1 LCERLSGRAAV
12 RTTRIAAHSLL
23 PERPDVTAEQILS
36 RLQKL
41 ANPKNVEGMARFGI
55 NQENTLG
62 VPVPTLRSIAK
73 EAGRDHKL
81 AAELWKSG
89 VHEARIIA
97 PLVEEPARVTEKQ
110 MERWVR
116 DFDSWDICDLC
127 CNNLFRKT
135 EFAHA
140 KVQEWCTRDEEF
152 VRRAGFVM
160 MAVLAVHDKAAPDSR
175 FTRYLPVIRRGATD
189 ERNFVKKAV
198 NWALRQIGKRNLT
211 LNRKAIE
218 AAERIATLDSKAARW
233 IAADAL
239 RELRSEKVREKL
251 LRTVTKR

>member
-1 LCERLSGRAAV
+1 M
-12 RTTRIAAHSLL
+12 TAH
-23 PERPDVTAEQILS
+23 QILS
-36 RLQKL
+36 RLKKL
-41 ANPKNVEGMARFGI
+41 ANPKNVEGMARYGI
-55 NQENTLG
+55 NSEKAFG
-62 VPVPTLRSIAK
+62 VSVPTLRSIAK
-73 EAGRDHKL
+73 EAGRDHRL

-89 VHEARIIA
+89 YHEARIIA
-97 PLVEEPARVTEKQ
+97 PLVDEPARVTEKQ

-116 DFDSWDICDLC
+116 DIDSWDVCDLC

-140 KVQEWCTRDEEF
+140 KAQEWTSRDEEF

-160 MAVLAVHDKAAPDSR
+160 MAALAVHDKKAPDSR
-175 FTRYLPVIRRGATD
+175 FTRYLPAIRRGATD
-189 ERNFVKKAV
+189 ERNLVKKAV

-218 AAERIATLDSKAARW
+218 AAEKIATLDSRAARW

-239 RELRSEKVREKL
+239 RELRSEKVRGQL
-251 LRTVTKR
+251 LRKAAKQ

>member
-1 LCERLSGRAAV
+1 M
-12 RTTRIAAHSLL
+12 
-23 PERPDVTAEQILS
+23 TAEQILS
-36 RLQKL
+36 RLQEL
-41 ANPKNVEGMARFGI
+41 ANTKNVEGMARFGI
-55 NQENTLG
+55 NPENTLG

-81 AAELWKSG
+81 AAELWRSG

-97 PLVEEPARVTEKQ
+97 PLVDEPARVTEKQ

-140 KVQEWCTRDEEF
+140 KAQEWCTRDEEF

-175 FTRYLPVIRRGATD
+175 FARYLTVIRRGATD

-251 LRTVTKR
+251 LRGAAKR